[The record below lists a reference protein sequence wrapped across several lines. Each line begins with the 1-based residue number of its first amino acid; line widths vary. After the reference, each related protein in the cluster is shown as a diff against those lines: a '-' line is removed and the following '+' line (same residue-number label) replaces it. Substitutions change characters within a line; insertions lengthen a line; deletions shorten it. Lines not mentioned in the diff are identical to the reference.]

1 MIMGLPNRP
10 RILVITSH
18 FPFPLNTGGRV
29 RQYHLLRR
37 LQKDFDITLLSFVEE
52 PLPPHHYDAVA
63 PFVQRVETVLR
74 PTPATEHVP
83 SRWGQLARSLADLA
97 SPPPSLLL
105 RSYDVPDMHARLHA
119 LLSSSDFDLI
129 QVDFINMGWYLPAR
143 PRPPLIFVAH
153 DVLYRKA
160 QRFFRATS
168 GVNRRL
174 ASLADWLKTRPF
186 EQAVWRASDHLV
198 AMSEFDADTIR
209 RAAPGI
215 PLTVIPNGVDT
226 DHYRP
231 SDGPKPAN
239 PELLYVGWM
248 YNAPNLQGV
257 SYFLDAI
264 WPQIRRAVP
273 DATFT
278 VVGEGTREALAGSAQ
293 PGVSLAG
300 YVEDIQ
306 PLLARCAAFV
316 VPLRAGSGTRL
327 KILEAMASGC
337 AIVSTSVGCEG
348 LEAVNGQHLLVA
360 DQPGAFA
367 KAAISLLQD
376 PQRAVSLGRRARALV
391 EARYGWDRI
400 VADQNLLYDKLLSG
414 SAQPNL
420 VAKRR

>member
-1 MIMGLPNRP
+1 MGLPNRP
-10 RILVITSH
+10 RILVLTSH
-18 FPFPLNTGGRV
+18 FPYPLNAGGRV

-37 LQKDFDITLLSFVEE
+37 LQKDFDITLLSFAGE
-52 PLPPHHYDAVA
+52 PLAPHHYDAVA
-63 PFVQRVETVLR
+63 PLVQRVETVLR
-74 PTPATEHVP
+74 PAPATERIP
-83 SRWGQLARSLADLA
+83 SRWRQLARSLGDLA

-105 RSYDVPDMHARLHA
+105 RSYDVPEMHARLRA
-119 LLSSSDFDLI
+119 LLAGDQFDLV
-129 QVDFINMGWYLPAR
+129 QVDFINMGWYLPAS
-143 PRPPLIFVAH
+143 PRPPVIFVAH

-160 QRFFRATS
+160 QRFFHATS

-186 EQAVWRASDHLV
+186 EEAVWRASDHLV
-198 AMSEFDADTIR
+198 AMSEFDALTIR
-209 RAAPGI
+209 RAAPGV

-231 SDGPKPAN
+231 SDGPKPAD

-257 SYFLDAI
+257 TYFLDAI

-273 DATFT
+273 NATFT
-278 VVGEGTREALAGSAQ
+278 VVGEGTQEALAGSAQ

-348 LEAVNGQHLLVA
+348 IEAVDGQHLLVA

-367 KAAISLLQD
+367 HAAISLLQD
-376 PQRAVSLGRRARALV
+376 QQRAASLGRRARALV
-391 EARYGWDRI
+391 EDSYSWEYV
-400 VADQNLLYDKLLSG
+400 VADQKLLYDKLLSG
-414 SAQPNL
+414 NAQL
-420 VAKRR
+420 GHMAERR